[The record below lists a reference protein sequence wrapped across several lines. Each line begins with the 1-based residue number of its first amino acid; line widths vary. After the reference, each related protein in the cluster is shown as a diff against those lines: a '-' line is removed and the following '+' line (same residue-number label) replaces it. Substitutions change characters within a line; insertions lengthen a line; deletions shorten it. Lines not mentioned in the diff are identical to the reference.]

1 MQVSAYPGGEF
12 SLKITP
18 RDQLNAITIDI
29 ATVYGRIDEV
39 SITKDVCIE
48 QSLICQIPHLLLFQ
62 QSCKIEVA
70 KKIFDYRKKEL
81 NVIIRN

>member
-29 ATVYGRIDEV
+29 TTLDGRVNEV
-39 SITKDVCIE
+39 SVTK
-48 QSLICQIPHLLLFQ
+48 
-62 QSCKIEVA
+62 
-70 KKIFDYRKKEL
+70 
-81 NVIIRN
+81 NVH